1 MNLFIDTANID
12 EIREIYA
19 WGVLSGCTTN
29 PSIIAKSGRNFIEV
43 IHEICEIVDGPVS
56 AEVVAQDAEGMIRE
70 GRLLAQVHPNV
81 VVKVPLLPAG
91 LQACKVLSDEG
102 TRVNM
107 TLCFQPAQALLAGLA
122 GATYISPFIG
132 RVDDLGWDG
141 GDLIRQIVEI
151 YAQNDNIHTQV
162 LAASI
167 RHPMH
172 LIDAALSGADVAT
185 VPYSVLKKIVKH
197 PQTDAGNAGFLKD
210 WSAVPQRD
218 VAALATAWLAERG
231 QSHGT

>member
-1 MNLFIDTANID
+1 
-12 EIREIYA
+12 
-19 WGVLSGCTTN
+19 
-29 PSIIAKSGRNFIEV
+29 
-43 IHEICEIVDGPVS
+43 
-56 AEVVAQDAEGMIRE
+56 
-70 GRLLAQVHPNV
+70 
-81 VVKVPLLPAG
+81 
-91 LQACKVLSDEG
+91 
-102 TRVNM
+102 M